1 MTDPLPGHMS
11 IDPDERMTSFEGKT
25 VVEVNGSRSYTER
38 VKCFGC
44 HTEYTRKVYDNQ
56 PARWYAPEYSWCPK
70 CVAAGDKAWDR
81 EKERQNGLER
91 VKVLVDAGELQPWQR
106 DCLKSDPEK
115 ALPNIHTWADL
126 KAIEHKY
133 QVLSNNWFVTGP
145 PGTGKTHAA
154 CHLMMKAIMGG
165 ATHLFISGRNL
176 EEHLLEYKAP
186 KEMKRRLVN
195 ATVLV
200 LDDIE
205 TMSFSKEK
213 VMTGF
218 WQLLDDRSKGKTT
231 IITTKMIARGDK
243 EKGTRG
249 LFEWFSEKSPNHS
262 PGMGANALERF
273 RPYKILNFVGESL
286 RD

>member
-1 MTDPLPGHMS
+1 MTDPLSAHTKV
-11 IDPDERMTSFEGKT
+11 DPDEAMTSFEGMT
-25 VVEVNGSRSYTER
+25 VIKVNGTLSYTER
-38 VKCFGC
+38 VKCFEC
-44 HTEYTRKVYDNQ
+44 HAEYTRKVYENQ
-56 PARWYAPEYSWCPK
+56 PVRWYAQEYSWCPK
-70 CVAAGDKAWDR
+70 CAAAKDKAWER
-81 EKERQNGLER
+81 EKERRAGLER
-91 VKVLVDAGELQPWQR
+91 VKVLVDDGKLDQWQV

-115 ALPNIHTWADL
+115 ALPNIHTWAEL

-133 QVLSNNWFVTGP
+133 QVLANNWFVTGT

-165 ATHLFISGRNL
+165 ASHLFISGRNL
-176 EEHLLEYKAP
+176 EEHLLEYKP
-186 KEMKRRLVN
+186 PREMKHRLVYSG
-195 ATVLV
+195 VLV

-205 TMSFSKEK
+205 TMSFEKHK

-231 IITTKMIARGDK
+231 IITTKLTGN
-243 EKGTRG
+243 G
-249 LFEWFSEKSPNHS
+249 LFGWLSNKSPDHS